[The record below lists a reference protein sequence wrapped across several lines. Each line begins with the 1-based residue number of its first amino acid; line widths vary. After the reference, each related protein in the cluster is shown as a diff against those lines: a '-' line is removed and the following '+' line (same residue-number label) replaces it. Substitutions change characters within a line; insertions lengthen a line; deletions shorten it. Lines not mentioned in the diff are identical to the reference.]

1 MLAMVVVTG
10 LSVVVVEKTTGAVVP
25 VTSFLKKGFGVEGS
39 RNPDSSVDDSGAS
52 EVVVVGT
59 VVVVLVVVDLVVV
72 DLVVVGVVD
81 VVGSAVVRSTSG
93 KESNV

>member
-10 LSVVVVEKTTGAVVP
+10 LSVVVVEKTTGVVVP
-25 VTSFLKKGFGVEGS
+25 VTSFLKKGFGVDGS
-39 RNPDSSVDDSGAS
+39 RNPDESVDDSGAS
-52 EVVVVGT
+52 EVVVVGS
-59 VVVVLVVVDLVVV
+59 VVVVVVVLVVV